1 MEGGAEPRPERGG
14 GAEPTAS
21 RGRGG
26 EAEEAEKT
34 MKRTTGGDEGSEGG

>member
-1 MEGGAEPRPERGG
+1 MVLSPQQAEAEVGVGEGGGVVA
-14 GAEPTAS
+14 
-21 RGRGG
+21 